1 MLGDVVNPSSHQL
14 SLELSALSPTGLR
27 TQSCRV
33 PGALVNP
40 FSHNFLA
47 RTASAAA
54 CRVQRLCLGEA
65 VGDHCWS
72 TSVPG
77 VRNAGCAT
85 QGCCFRVWLLSSAA
99 AESWRDT
106 GTGGAHIRV
115 VFRKKLHS
123 LFSSAA
129 LYFYCTSSEAQ
140 ACRWASGSPLLHQPA
155 GSQQPAFRRADRPAR
170 RQPAATRLTWM
181 NEGHPCQSRL
191 QSPLSLRH
199 PDTLPAS
206 PSQVSAAATPDQAPL
221 PVCAFLPT

>member
-65 VGDHCWS
+65 VGDHCYS

-77 VRNAGCAT
+77 VRNAGCVCSLA
-85 QGCCFRVWLLSSAA
+85 RRKAA
-99 AESWRDT
+99 AFECGCFQVLRPRAGATPELVVLTYASFSGKNYIHYSLLLLCISIVLAARPRRA
-106 GTGGAHIRV
+106 GGLQAHR
-115 VFRKKLHS
+115 S
-123 LFSSAA
+123 
-129 LYFYCTSSEAQ
+129 CTSQQAASSQPSGAQ
-140 ACRWASGSPLLHQPA
+140 T
-155 GSQQPAFRRADRPAR
+155 DRPDVNR
-170 RQPAATRLTWM
+170 R
-181 NEGHPCQSRL
+181 
-191 QSPLSLRH
+191 PLGLH
-199 PDTLPAS
+199 G
-206 PSQVSAAATPDQAPL
+206 
-221 PVCAFLPT
+221 